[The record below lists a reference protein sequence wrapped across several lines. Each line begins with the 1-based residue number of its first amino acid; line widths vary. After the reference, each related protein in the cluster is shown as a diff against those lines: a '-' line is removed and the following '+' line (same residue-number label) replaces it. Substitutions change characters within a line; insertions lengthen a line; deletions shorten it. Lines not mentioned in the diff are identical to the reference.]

1 MYLFE
6 LWQMRRGAH
15 VRIDAPES
23 DDNMELTG
31 SHKQYV
37 REGTK
42 RVHAKRK
49 PDNLDIVDDT
59 IY

>member
-1 MYLFE
+1 
-6 LWQMRRGAH
+6 MRRGAH